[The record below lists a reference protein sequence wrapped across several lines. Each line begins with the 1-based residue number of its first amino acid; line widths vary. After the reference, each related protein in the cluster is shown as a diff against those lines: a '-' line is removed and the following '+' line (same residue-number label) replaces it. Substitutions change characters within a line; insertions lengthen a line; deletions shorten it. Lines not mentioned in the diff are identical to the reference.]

1 MKYTAY
7 GQAYCAANDL
17 CDLLYDNPD
26 LDLGNF
32 EVDDPEI
39 YNMAVKHF
47 YADLPKLKKFT
58 PTDYGSIENFDHS
71 NQNTWLMPKEYKE
84 LDIAQH
90 VLDLCKNDAELQR
103 AAAELFEFQDKD
115 LFNLLK
121 FMKYLVDTMRKN
133 NIVWGVGRGSSV
145 SSFVLYLLGVHK
157 INSLY
162 YDLDYKEFL
171 K

>member
-7 GQAYCAANDL
+7 GQAFCSANDL
-17 CDLLYDNPD
+17 CDLLYKDAELN
-26 LDLGNF
+26 LENF
-32 EVDDPEI
+32 EVEDPDL
-39 YNMAVKHF
+39 YNKAVKHF
-47 YADLPKLKKFT
+47 YADLPKLKRFA
-58 PTDYGSIENFDHS
+58 PVDHGSVENFDKY
-71 NQNTWLMPKEYKE
+71 NQNRWYMPEEYKNM
-84 LDIAQH
+84 DIAQH
-90 VLDLCKNDAELQR
+90 VLSLCKTDAELQR

-133 NIVWGVGRGSSV
+133 NVVWGVGRGSSV

>member
-7 GQAYCAANDL
+7 GQAYCNADDL
-17 CDLLYDNPD
+17 CNLLYEHAD
-26 LDLGNF
+26 LNLENF
-32 EVDDPEI
+32 EVADPDL
-39 YNMAVKHF
+39 YNKAVKHF
-47 YADLPKLKKFT
+47 YADLPKLKRFT
-58 PTDYGSIENFDHS
+58 PTDYGSIENFDKC
-71 NQNTWLMPKEYKE
+71 NQLHWYMPIEYKDM
-84 LDIAQH
+84 DIAQH
-90 VLDLCKNDAELQR
+90 VLSLCKSEAELQR

-121 FMKYLVDTMRKN
+121 FMKYLVDVMRKN

-157 INSLY
+157 INSLF